1 MTAALEV
8 RGVHKTFGAVVAADA
23 IDVAI
28 ERGSFVSLI
37 GANGAGK
44 TSFVNIVTGYVKPDE
59 GHVLLDGRDVT
70 KMSPRRITHLG
81 MARSFQMPQLFLEF
95 TLLDN
100 LLVAV
105 AIAQGGGTLGLR
117 PTGRA
122 DAIDHADGI
131 LERFGLL
138 DYRDRLASEL
148 PGGVRKLLDIAMA
161 MSGRPR
167 VLLLDEPTSGVS
179 DEEKFPLMDQVM
191 QALEGDEVTVI
202 FVEHDMSVVTRY
214 AQRVLAFYQGRI
226 IADDPPDEVIGDPEV
241 KKYVTGEAE
250 A

>member
-1 MTAALEV
+1 MSAALEV
-8 RGVHKTFGAVVAADA
+8 RDVHKSFGGVIAADA

-44 TSFVNIVTGYVKPDE
+44 TSFVNIVTGYVKPDR

-70 KMSPRRITHLG
+70 KMNPRGITHLG
-81 MARSFQMPQLFLEF
+81 MARSFQMPQLFLDF
-95 TLLDN
+95 SLLDN

-105 AIAQGGGTLGLR
+105 AIAEGGGSLGLR
-117 PTGRA
+117 PASRRA
-122 DAIDHADGI
+122 AVDHAEGV

-138 DYRDRLASEL
+138 DYRDRLAAEL

-161 MSGRPR
+161 MSGHPR

-191 QALEGDEVTVI
+191 KALEGDEVTVI

-241 KKYVTGEAE
+241 QRYVTGEAE